1 MTQTTTMPILNCIGQ
16 ISNNMHA
23 ARTLEEA
30 QASLQKPQHEITTF
44 AFLTTTQA
52 NNRKSFILSIYFN
65 DSSCSPV
72 VAFLVNMAKLSQKSK
87 CMFSN
92 KVFPGVK
99 LVITKAHYGMR
110 EQETT
115 YVRNYLAT
123 FVRDCGSH
131 TRIKRYR

>member
-1 MTQTTTMPILNCIGQ
+1 MTQTTTTPILNCIGQ

-30 QASLQKPQHEITTF
+30 RASLQKQRHEITTF

-72 VAFLVNMAKLSQKSK
+72 VAFLVNMAKLSRKSK

-92 KVFPGVK
+92 KVFPCVK
-99 LVITKAHYGMR
+99 LVITEAHYGMW
-110 EQETT
+110 EQETA

-123 FVRDCGSH
+123 FARDCGSH